1 MKQRV
6 ALAGKCKAP
15 RQRGVHDFS
24 VWRAAAVVAVGLA
37 AIPLSAD
44 MPFYKEGSGTTA
56 RAAAS
61 VATSSAPAPLDSR
74 TVQSATSEA
83 IAFDSSG
90 VPGMMIMIR

>member
-6 ALAGKCKAP
+6 ALAGKCKTA
-15 RQRGVHDFS
+15 RKRREMGFA
-24 VWRAAAVVAVGLA
+24 VWRAAVVVAVGLA
-37 AIPLSAD
+37 AIPLPAD

-90 VPGMMIMIR
+90 VPGLMIIIR